1 MNEALT
7 IPATSTANCGALHL
21 TPIFCAKTVETLP
34 VIVLNVVKVARGAVM
49 LLAAK
54 KTVEML
60 EALMV
65 EAMMLDTPAMDTR
78 ALEAK
83 ILDAVRLE
91 VRILDA

>member
-1 MNEALT
+1 M
-7 IPATSTANCGALHL
+7 PATSTANCGALHF
-21 TPIFCAKTVETLP
+21 TPIFCAKTVEMFP
-34 VIVLNVVKVARGAVM
+34 VTVLRVVKVARGAVM

-54 KTVEML
+54 TTVEML

-65 EAMMLDTPAMDTR
+65 EAMMLDTPAMDTK

-91 VRILDA
+91 VRILDARTEEV